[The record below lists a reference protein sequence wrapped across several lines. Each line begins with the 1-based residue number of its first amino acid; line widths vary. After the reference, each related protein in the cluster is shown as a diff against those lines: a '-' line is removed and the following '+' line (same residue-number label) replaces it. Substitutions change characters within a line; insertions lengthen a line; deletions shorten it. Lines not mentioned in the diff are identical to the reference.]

1 MQTAY
6 DLVWM
11 SAERTPDHWALVD
24 DRTDRKLTYA
34 QLIAEIDAVAA
45 GLAARGVG
53 AGTRVATALPS
64 SWEHAI
70 ALLALARLGA
80 VPALLNFRL
89 RPEEIAKLIEQ
100 GGIAGAIVGPQPEVA
115 AAVKGALP
123 ANGMLLTV
131 GLPSPER
138 GGSGFAPAGGGAH
151 DFAQCRG
158 DIAKLPPAPKPKP
171 DDLAFIFYTSGTTGL
186 PKGVMLPHRSTEH
199 RIVWLATHAGLH
211 CGTHNRALGFMPL
224 SHAIG
229 FYGVF
234 LVTLGFNGTFY
245 VQSAFDPAKA
255 VDLIER
261 HGITYM
267 FAIPTLYLAMAL
279 APNYKAERMKSLQLV
294 LWGGANLD
302 PGMWERM
309 RREWPCTLRHIYG
322 TTETMCSLYN
332 PYPNGQLLRLRP
344 GYYSRV
350 RVIKPNGR
358 PDERVKPGEEGELI
372 VDATADTVF
381 TGYLNRPDADAD
393 KLRDGWYYT
402 GDMVVLHPDGDVD
415 LRGRVDDMVRSGGE
429 NIFPEEI
436 EVVLAKAAGV
446 AEAAVIG
453 LPDPRWGEIAVA
465 CVVGKGIAADALDA
479 HCRSST
485 LAAFKRPKAYLFL
498 DQLPRN
504 ATKVIRRELRA
515 TAAKAREA
523 GSLQMV
529 GAQPARQ
536 PA

>member
-11 SAERTPDHWALVD
+11 SAERTPNHLALVD
-24 DRTDRKLTYA
+24 DRTDRTLTYA
-34 QLIAEIDAVAA
+34 QLIAEIDVVAA

-53 AGTRVATALPS
+53 FGTRVATALPS
-64 SWEHAI
+64 SWEHAV

-80 VPALLNFRL
+80 VPALLNFRQ
-89 RPEEIAKLIEQ
+89 RPEEIARLIEQ
-100 GGIAGAIVGPQPEVA
+100 GGIAGAIVGTQPEVA
-115 AAVKGALP
+115 AAVKPALP
-123 ANGMLLTV
+123 ANGLLLTV
-131 GLPSPER
+131 G
-138 GGSGFAPAGGGAH
+138 GGAN

-158 DIAKLPPAPKPKP
+158 DAATLPPVPRPKP

-186 PKGVMLPHRSTEH
+186 PKGVLIPHRATEH

-245 VQSAFDPAKA
+245 VQSAFDAAKA

-267 FAIPTLYLAMAL
+267 FAIPSLYLAMAL
-279 APNYKAERMKSLQLV
+279 APNYKPERMKSLQLV

-309 RREWPCTLRHIYG
+309 RRAWPCTLRHLFG

-350 RVIKPNGR
+350 RVIRPNGK
-358 PDERVKPGEEGELI
+358 PDERVQPGEEGELI
-372 VDATADTVF
+372 IHTGADTIF

-393 KLRDGWYYT
+393 KLRGGWYYT
-402 GDMVVLHPDGDVD
+402 GDMVLLHPDGDVD

-429 NIFPEEI
+429 TIFPEEI
-436 EVVLAKAAGV
+436 EIVLGKAPGV

-465 CVVGKGIAADALDA
+465 CIVGKGLTAEALDA
-479 HCRSST
+479 HCRGST

-523 GSLQMV
+523 GSLQAV

-536 PA
+536 SA